1 VIWLRWCRDIGGDR
15 VSVRFLSD
23 IADGLLQ
30 GLERIAF
37 SFSSTKA
44 FNNTLDSL
52 GWTVTVDDTG
62 FARVVVTFAGSD
74 PFEPLEAVIG
84 QIESGAGDP
93 VTLVGQLFDGIKAIV
108 TQIRTAISTPP
119 GSLPTPLNDPSFW
132 SDSAVTLIDKALIE
146 RIENRQPVLFAAMTL
161 IGFFDISKVT
171 PAGAS
176 RKPYTRYSVRWDR
189 LPQLLSDPEGLVRS
203 VYGWGSP
210 ALDTGRFVA
219 ISQRVLEAVRL
230 PVRAEPL
237 DPTIASRYYSAGN
250 PALGSLKQ
258 LAIPI
263 VSSADANRKNYVEF
277 GVLLFPIPSK
287 GQPGSAPVGFAIAPL
302 ASGAVSGLQVP
313 NDSPFSVTIGAGF
326 QTVDAFDVQIRP
338 DSVDVAVNSGSA
350 NIDASIAVAGKPASP
365 WILFGD
371 ADGSRLEVYGLKAG
385 IALKGSAGDIEV
397 VVSAG
402 MDDGQGKGAKLVI
415 DLGDGDGFLQD
426 ILGSSP
432 QELDFAGAV
441 SWSSESGI
449 SLSGQAKL
457 NFTIPVHLSLAGVID
472 INRVDIGLGGSPS
485 GADLDIAVTGDLSL
499 GPISASVDRI
509 GIRLSLTPTAPGAPP
524 GNLDK
529 LELGF
534 GFKPPN
540 GLGLSLDLGVVSGGG
555 YILFDSDN
563 KRYAG
568 VLEVSIADIVTVKVI
583 GVLDTILP
591 DGSSG
596 YSLLFIITFDLPP
609 IQLGFGFTL
618 NGVGGL
624 GGVNRTMVLSALQAG
639 LRAHS
644 LDHVLFPPDPV
655 KNAPQ
660 IISDIES
667 FFPPQQGRYLFGPML
682 SIGWGTPTL
691 LDIEVGVILEVPEPI
706 RLAILGAIRVAI
718 PSPDFALIKLNID
731 VLGTVDFGLEKLAI
745 DGTMYDS
752 YVLEFQ
758 ISGDAA
764 LRFSWGD
771 NPNFLYSLG
780 GFNPHFQPPP
790 DVPQLQRLSI
800 SLGAGDNPRLSSNSY
815 FAVTSN
821 SLQFGANV
829 DAYAAAGGFSIHG
842 YIGFDAL
849 FIFSPFS
856 FEIDFSAGFDIA
868 YDGHSFAGIHLDASL
883 SGPRPFHLHGDAS
896 LHILFFDVSVT
907 VDLSWGKS
915 TPAVLPSAPVLPPL
929 IAALGDSRNW
939 SVALPSQSA
948 QAVTLRTITPDPSL
962 IVAHPMGTLSVREN
976 VVPLDIPITKFNG
989 ASPSDGNQFAI
1000 ASVAINSESTAVA
1013 PYQEDFAVAQYTDMS
1028 DADKLSVPSY
1038 EPFDAGVTIGG
1049 AAIANGHDSPRTVT
1063 YVEKYIDD
1071 FEKPIRFGKIVAL
1084 SAVRHA
1090 ELLGSGLA
1098 KDARTRTEGLK
1109 AFTTP
1114 DLVSPISVGKTRYV
1128 VAGTEDLA
1136 MRNDVLAAATSRYAA
1151 VTAMQSWLALH
1162 PEDKDALQ
1170 VVTERE
1176 AA

>member
-1 VIWLRWCRDIGGDR
+1 MSI
-15 VSVRFLSD
+15 RFLSD

-30 GLERIAF
+30 ALERIAF
-37 SFSSTKA
+37 SFTSTKA

-52 GWTVTVDDTG
+52 GWTVTVDDSG
-62 FARVVVTFAGSD
+62 FARAVVTFAGSD
-74 PFEPLEAVIG
+74 PFEPLETVLN

-93 VTLVGQLFDGIKAIV
+93 VALVGQLVDGLKAIV
-108 TQIRTAISTPP
+108 TQIRAAISTPP
-119 GSLPTPLNDPSFW
+119 GGLPAPLNDPAFW
-132 SDSAVTLIDKALIE
+132 SDSAVTLIDKTFIE
-146 RIENRQPVLFAAMTL
+146 SIEQRQPVLFAAMML
-161 IGFFDISKVT
+161 IGFFDISKAT
-171 PAGAS
+171 PASAN
-176 RKPYTRYSVRWDR
+176 RKPYTRYSVNWDR

-203 VYGWGSP
+203 VYGWGSA
-210 ALDTGRFVA
+210 ALDTGRFVDV
-219 ISQRVLEAVRL
+219 SQRMLESIRL
-230 PVRAEPL
+230 PVRVEPL
-237 DPTIASRYYSAGN
+237 DPTIASRYYTPAN
-250 PALGSLKQ
+250 PALASVKQ
-258 LAIPI
+258 LVIPI

-277 GVLLFPIPSK
+277 GVLVFPIPPK

-313 NDSPFSVTIGAGF
+313 TDSPFSVTIGAGF
-326 QTVDAFDVQIRP
+326 QTVDAFDVQVRP
-338 DSVDVAVNSGSA
+338 DSVDLAVNSGPT
-350 NIDASIAVAGKPASP
+350 NIDASIAVAGRPASS
-365 WILFGD
+365 WIVFGD
-371 ADGSRLEVYGLKAG
+371 SDGSRLEVYGLTAG
-385 IALKGSAGDIEV
+385 IAIKGTAGDIEV

-402 MDDGQGKGAKLVI
+402 MDDGAGKGAKLVI
-415 DLGDGDGFLQD
+415 DLGDGDGFLQN
-426 ILGSSP
+426 ILGNSP
-432 QELDFAGAV
+432 QELDFAGTV
-441 SWSSESGI
+441 SWSSEAGI
-449 SLSGQAKL
+449 SLSGQAKV

-472 INRVDIGLGGSPS
+472 IDRIDLGLGASQS
-485 GADLDIAVTGDLSL
+485 GADLDIAVTGGLSL

-529 LELGF
+529 LDLGF

-540 GLGLSLDLGVVSGGG
+540 GLGLSIDMGVVSGGG
-555 YILFDSDN
+555 YILFDPDN

-568 VLEVSIADIVTVKVI
+568 VLEVSIVDIVTVKVI

-591 DGSSG
+591 DGTPG

-609 IQLGFGFTL
+609 IQLSFGFTL

-624 GGVNRTMVLSALQAG
+624 GGVNRTMVISALQAG

-655 KNAPQ
+655 ENAPQ

-691 LDIEVGVILEVPEPI
+691 LDIEVGVILEVPDPV

-718 PSPDFALIKLNID
+718 PSPDVALIKLNID

-758 ISGDAA
+758 LSGDAA
-764 LRFSWGD
+764 LRFNWGD
-771 NPNFLYSLG
+771 NANFLFSLG

-790 DVPQLQRLSI
+790 DVPQLQRLSL
-800 SLGAGDNPRLSSNSY
+800 SLGAGDNPRLSCNSY

-821 SLQFGANV
+821 TLQFGANV
-829 DAYAAAGGFSIHG
+829 DAYAAAGGFTIHG
-842 YIGFDAL
+842 YIGYDAL

-856 FEIDFSAGFDIA
+856 FEIDFSAGFDIS

-896 LHILFFDVSVT
+896 LHILFFDVGVS
-907 VDLSWGKS
+907 VDLTWGDS
-915 TPAVLPSAPVLPPL
+915 TPAVLPSAPVLTPL

-939 SVALPSQSA
+939 SVTLPSQSA
-948 QAVTLRTITPDPSL
+948 QAVTLRTIAPGQSL
-962 IVAHPMGTLSVREN
+962 LVAHPMGTLSVRET

-989 ASPSDGNQFAI
+989 ASPSDGNEFSI
-1000 ASVAINSESTAVA
+1000 TTVAINSGGMATV
-1013 PYQEDFAVAQYTDMS
+1013 PYQEEFAVAQFTDMS
-1028 DADKLSVPSY
+1028 DADKLSAPSY
-1038 EPFDAGVTIGG
+1038 EPFDAGVTVGG
-1049 AAIANGHDSPRTVT
+1049 AAISSGHDSPRTVN

-1071 FEKPIRFGKIVAL
+1071 YQRPTRFGQIVSL
-1084 SAVRHA
+1084 SATRHA
-1090 ELLGSGLA
+1090 ALLGSGLA
-1098 KDARTRTEGLK
+1098 KDARTRTQGLR

-1114 DLVSPISVGKTRYV
+1114 DLASPIDVGKIRYV
-1128 VAGTEDLA
+1128 VAGTDDLA
-1136 MRNDVLAAATSRYAA
+1136 MRSDVLGAATTRFGA